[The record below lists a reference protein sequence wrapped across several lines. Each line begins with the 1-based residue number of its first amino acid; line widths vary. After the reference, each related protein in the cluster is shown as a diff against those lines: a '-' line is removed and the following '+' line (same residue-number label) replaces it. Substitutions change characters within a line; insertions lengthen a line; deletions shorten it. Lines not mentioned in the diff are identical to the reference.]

1 MELFYNRYRRVFI
14 TLILSVIFW
23 VFGIVC
29 MRYQI
34 NFTGLSFT
42 VLSASSILYLLVF
55 FFLNRKET
63 NPYSFSIT
71 KKERILLSLISIF
84 ICTTGIIESQPNKK
98 DFTTVFGILLI
109 YTFLFIAVQLR
120 NYQLQKKNKGAL
132 SKTFMNQLAFWS
144 FVFGFARI
152 IIMIEEYG
160 DSDALIIVAFVYFPV
175 LFFLIT
181 RWIFKQTKSVLSLKN
196 EQAKTELMHLKS
208 QVNPHFFFNMLN
220 NLYGWVDKDPVKAKE
235 LIISLSELMRYSIYE
250 GEKNTV
256 SVADENAYMQKYIEL
271 HRMRYHKEID
281 IQFTTDITENTMH
294 IMPLL
299 FIILLENAFKHG
311 VENLRE
317 DAFVHVK
324 MAADEKQVDFEIKNN
339 FDPKETP
346 DSPGIGIQ
354 NLKRRLELVYP
365 NKHSL
370 VLDSDT
376 KNGVYTA
383 KLSLKI

>member
-14 TLILSVIFW
+14 TLVVALIFW

-42 VLSASSILYLLVF
+42 VLSVSGVLYLFLF
-55 FFLNRKET
+55 YFLNRKET
-63 NPYSFSIT
+63 APYSLSIT
-71 KKERILLSLISIF
+71 KKEVMLFSLISIF
-84 ICTTGIIESQPNKK
+84 ICITGMLESQPDRN

-109 YTFLFIAVQLR
+109 YTLLFIAIQLR
-120 NYQLQKKNKGAL
+120 NYQLQKKNKAPF
-132 SKTFMNQLAFWS
+132 SKTFINQLAFWV
-144 FVFGFARI
+144 FVLGFARI

-181 RWIFKQTKSVLSLKN
+181 RWIFKQTKSILSLKN
-196 EQAKTELMHLKS
+196 EKAKTELMHLKS

-220 NLYGWVDKDPVKAKE
+220 NLYGWVDKDPVKAKK
-235 LIISLSELMRYSIYE
+235 LIISLSEMMRYSIYE
-250 GEKNTV
+250 GEKDSV
-256 SVADENAYMQKYIEL
+256 SLEDEVVYMQQYIDL

-281 IQFTTDITENTMH
+281 VQFEIDTTEKPVH
-294 IMPLL
+294 VMPLL

-317 DAFVHVK
+317 NAFVHLK
-324 MAADEKQVDFEIKNN
+324 MVANDKQVIFEITNN
-339 FDPKETP
+339 FDPKEIPAT
-346 DSPGIGIQ
+346 PGIGIQ

-365 NKHSL
+365 KKHSL
-370 VLDSDT
+370 VLDSD
-376 KNGVYTA
+376 NGIYKA
-383 KLSLKI
+383 KLTLEI